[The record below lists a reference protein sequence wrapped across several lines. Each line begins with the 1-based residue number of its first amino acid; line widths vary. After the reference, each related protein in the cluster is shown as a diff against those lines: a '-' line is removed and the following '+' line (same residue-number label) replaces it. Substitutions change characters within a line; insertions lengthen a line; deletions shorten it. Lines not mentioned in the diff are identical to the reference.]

1 MLLHRRQYIEAVA
14 ENLDVATLREPSLA
28 QIFARLVATPD
39 VAVDVL
45 ADALDEEAV
54 AQLNELAANDGGLD
68 VPARII
74 QDCLSVLRQRELGE
88 KIDEIDRQLPLAGD
102 AEKDKLVRRKQQLAT
117 EINALGGRRWPSF
130 GRTRKS

>member
-130 GRTRKS
+130 GRTRK